1 MSFKAVWGFDP
12 EEVLKAQKQFVKL
25 QASVSNEGVAEG
37 DCEAEMIQMP
47 TARDSQVA
55 ELWRMF
61 RLQT

>member
-25 QASVSNEGVAEG
+25 QAFVSNEG
-37 DCEAEMIQMP
+37 DCNPEVIQMP
-47 TARDSQVA
+47 TGRDSQVV

>member
-12 EEVLKAQKQFVKL
+12 EEVLKAQKQVVQL

-37 DCEAEMIQMP
+37 DCNREMIQMP
-47 TARDSQVA
+47 TGRDSQVA

>member
-12 EEVLKAQKQFVKL
+12 EEVLKAQKQFVQL
-25 QASVSNEGVAEG
+25 QASVSNEDVAEG
-37 DCEAEMIQMP
+37 DCEPEVIPMP
-47 TARDSQVA
+47 TGRDSQVA